1 MTILGRNVCPPPCHP
16 APPTHTTNQVH
27 HHEQITDHFW
37 ISRNQAFDSKV
48 TKNEWNSRL
57 SPVSSCL
64 CSQTNVSLSPLLSKR
79 PSRASYLPQNKKTN
93 HHVHHHEELN
103 ATRIQTIQVCTVC
116 ITLGLHVLDSCAL
129 STCRCNLS
137 CLSHSLLLRLRFQ
150 VESQKPSVGWR
161 RPTAWHI
168 SRVFFCKVA
177 TDDWALLQKNVLQD
191 KRSYGFLPSS
201 TERDASSIY
210 HPSSTECDASS
221 IYHPSSTECL
231 NTECRWPSRIFST
244 IPPLPPSYRGRVP
257 KPHLHATTSCLS
269 YYIDR

>member
-79 PSRASYLPQNKKTN
+79 PSRACYLPQNKKTN

-103 ATRIQTIQVCTVC
+103 ATRIQTIQVRTVC
-116 ITLGLHVLDSCAL
+116 ITLGLHVVDSCAL
-129 STCRCNLS
+129 SACGCNLS
-137 CLSHSLLLRLRFQ
+137 CLSHWLLPRLRFQ
-150 VESQKPSVGWR
+150 VENQILSVGWR
-161 RPTAWHI
+161 RPTGWHI
-168 SRVFFCKVA
+168 SHVFFCKVA
-177 TDDWALLQKNVLQD
+177 TDDWALWRKNDLGLLAIT
-191 KRSYGFLPSS
+191 SF
-201 TERDASSIY
+201 
-210 HPSSTECDASS
+210 
-221 IYHPSSTECL
+221 
-231 NTECRWPSRIFST
+231 
-244 IPPLPPSYRGRVP
+244 P
-257 KPHLHATTSCLS
+257 KTPFFPT
-269 YYIDR
+269 